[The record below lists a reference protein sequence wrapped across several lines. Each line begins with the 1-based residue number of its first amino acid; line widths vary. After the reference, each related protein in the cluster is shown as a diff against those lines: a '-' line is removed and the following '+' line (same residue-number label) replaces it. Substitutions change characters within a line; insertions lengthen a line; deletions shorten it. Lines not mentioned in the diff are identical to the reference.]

1 MKTIQLEVQDTA
13 YQKII
18 DFLALLPQDQCHLLL
33 NDDFS
38 CEESIENQ
46 ELNAITDAR
55 MNDGKAFIRVSLNDL
70 SLCIF

>member
-33 NDDFS
+33 DDDLS
-38 CEESIENQ
+38 NAEKLENQ
-46 ELNAITDAR
+46 ELNKIADAR
-55 MNDGKAFIRVSLNDL
+55 LHDGQAFIRVSLNDL
-70 SLCIF
+70 